1 MSSALPDSRGL
12 NLFTADPGF
21 DALLELYL
29 PGELHT
35 HLRPHLEKLGALA
48 GGELDELALTAD
60 RNPPQLRSRSRAGED
75 RQWIEKHPAYRR
87 LEEIAFYTR
96 FFSNNGPRSGISA
109 IVRRCARAM

>member
-29 PGELHT
+29 PGELHA

-48 GGELDELALTAD
+48 GGELDELAFLSVSAKT
-60 RNPPQLRSRSRAGED
+60 RRRSRCSATLGAGSSRNS
-75 RQWIEKHPAYRR
+75 
-87 LEEIAFYTR
+87 EE
-96 FFSNNGPRSGISA
+96 
-109 IVRRCARAM
+109 

>member
-29 PGELHT
+29 PGELHA

-48 GGELDELALTAD
+48 GGELDEIALTAD

-75 RQWIEKHPAYRR
+75 RQWIEMFRNARR
-87 LEEIAFYTR
+87 WVE
-96 FFSNNGPRSGISA
+96 
-109 IVRRCARAM
+109 